1 MQSEWRGGRFKF
13 PFFFRKRDM
22 IDSKLVEN
30 IVNEYLEGREIF
42 LVGVKVSKNN
52 IITVTIDSDS
62 KVVVENCI
70 EVSKY
75 IEKNLNRDEEDFE
88 LTVTSFGLGEYFVM
102 ERQYKKNIGQNIEV
116 VLDDGSKEN
125 GILTEVSDGT
135 ILITQ
140 KKKIE
145 PVIIELIT
153 VKKSRV
159 VISL

>member
-1 MQSEWRGGRFKF
+1 
-13 PFFFRKRDM
+13 M

-125 GILTEVSDGT
+125 GILTEVSDGK

>member
-1 MQSEWRGGRFKF
+1 
-13 PFFFRKRDM
+13 M

-52 IITVTIDSDS
+52 VITVTIDSDN

-125 GILTEVSDGT
+125 GILTEVSDGK